1 MARKYKHFIIDS
13 GPEISRV
20 TISRPGDR
28 NSINSEVIA
37 ELGLVLSGLEAT
49 DCRAVIF
56 TGGGDEYFI
65 GGADGIEMMQ
75 CTPDQ
80 ARDFSQRIQAVFD
93 RMEHSPLILLAA
105 INGLC
110 FGGGFEFAMSCDLRV
125 ASETARIGLPETKV
139 GIIPGGGGTQRL
151 PRLVGMGLASEM
163 ILTGRLYKGQE
174 ALSLGLVNRCAPQD
188 KLLAS
193 AEDLLAQALRQ
204 PRHALAH
211 AKAALRAARH
221 ETHAQGQKAESE
233 QFSQCFKH
241 DYFIELMRS
250 QLRAGTL
257 VSTAQ
262 LPAGFL
268 DGGPGK
274 EK

>member
-1 MARKYKHFIIDS
+1 MGQKHKHFII
-13 GPEISRV
+13 ENAEQISRV

-37 ELGLVLSGLEAT
+37 ELSQVLSDLEAT
-49 DCRAVIF
+49 ACRAVIF
-56 TGGGDEYFI
+56 TGGGNEYFI
-65 GGADGIEMMQ
+65 GGADGVEMMQ

-80 ARDFSQRIQAVFD
+80 ARGFSQRIQAVFD
-93 RMEHSPLILLAA
+93 RMEQSPLILLAA

-125 ASETARIGLPETKV
+125 ASENARIGLPETKV

-163 ILTGRLYKGQE
+163 ILTGRLYKGVDAQR
-174 ALSLGLVNRCAPQD
+174 LGLVNRCVAPD
-188 KLLAS
+188 ELSPS
-193 AEDLLAQALRQ
+193 AEDLLSQVLRQ
-204 PRHALAH
+204 PQYALAH
-211 AKAALRAARH
+211 AKAALRAARY
-221 ETHAQGQKAESE
+221 ETHADGQKAESS
-233 QFSQCFKH
+233 QFGQCFNH
-241 DYFIELMRS
+241 DYFLELMRS
-250 QLRAGTL
+250 QLKAGTL
-257 VSTAQ
+257 ATTAK

-268 DGGPGK
+268 GGVSDK